1 MVNRF
6 QSVSL
11 FLHIKHLPT
20 LHPHPPHP
28 HHINPSSLISPFL
41 FLCQLLVLQRKCNQ
55 LDCSAALTVNRLFA
69 GCLLTNF
76 SVTWTSDHIDMCFY
90 AALQLWP
97 EITSSCKTSNLQLWA
112 KRRHWS
118 KIWIIQSA
126 ARLSNQQAAGTSPPP
141 FPSLAWSFRVSLT
154 EQLNVKTSSSAAAS
168 TSSKNRT
175 NINSAAAK
183 QSSTG
188 VDWWAGARCHDNGE
202 CSPEDDGKC
211 FCVDFDSAK
220 RNLEGDEENHLQ
232 QTSPKQDQRCGE
244 SLRFINSLI

>member
-126 ARLSNQQAAGTSPPP
+126 ARLSNQQAAGTSPPLP
-141 FPSLAWSFRVSLT
+141 LPRLVLQSQSDWAAQC
-154 EQLNVKTSSSAAAS
+154 ENIIISSS
-168 TSSKNRT
+168 
-175 NINSAAAK
+175 INVVKK
-183 QSSTG
+183 QNK
-188 VDWWAGARCHDNGE
+188 H
-202 CSPEDDGKC
+202 
-211 FCVDFDSAK
+211 
-220 RNLEGDEENHLQ
+220 
-232 QTSPKQDQRCGE
+232 
-244 SLRFINSLI
+244 